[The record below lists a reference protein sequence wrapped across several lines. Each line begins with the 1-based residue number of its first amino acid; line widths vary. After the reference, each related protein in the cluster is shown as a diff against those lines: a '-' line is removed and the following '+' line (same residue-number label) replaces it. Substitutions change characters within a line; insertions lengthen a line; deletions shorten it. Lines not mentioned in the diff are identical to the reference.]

1 MQAKLCPCCDF
12 KELIEGA
19 KAARKGDEAIG
30 EIGHESFAFVHTAY
44 FVQGSQVLMSD
55 FATKQGTR
63 YDADDL
69 TSIGQYS
76 IGNDPHQ
83 SDAGSS
89 VNQPEAA
96 RNEFLS

>member
-1 MQAKLCPCCDF
+1 MQTKLCPCCDL

-55 FATKQGTR
+55 FATKQGTG
-63 YDADDL
+63 YDANDFAAP
-69 TSIGQYS
+69 GQYS
-76 IGNDPHQ
+76 IGNDSHQ
-83 SDAGSS
+83 SDAGTS
-89 VNQPEAA
+89 VNQPKAPY
-96 RNEFLS
+96 NELLP

>member
-1 MQAKLCPCCDF
+1 MQTKLCPCCDL
-12 KELIEGA
+12 KELIESA

-63 YDADDL
+63 YNANDLDA
-69 TSIGQYS
+69 TGQYS

-83 SDAGSS
+83 SDAGSP
-89 VNQPEAA
+89 VNQPEAPC
-96 RNEFLS
+96 NKLLP

>member
-1 MQAKLCPCCDF
+1 MQTKLCPCGDL

-63 YDADDL
+63 YDANDL
-69 TSIGQYS
+69 TSTGQYS

-83 SDAGSS
+83 PDAASP
-89 VNQPEAA
+89 VTHPEPPS
-96 RNEFLS
+96 NELFP